1 MTFDAVCTIVSAL
14 VPPDFQRVT
23 EMTRVKDAREVAGA
37 ERLHNSG
44 LLLDLALVSDPLL
57 LCVVRAAI
65 ERLTEVSG
73 FSPPECRSITRAVD
87 EAVANVMRHAYGGS
101 LDKRIDVSCK
111 RISGMVNGVHRE
123 GLEIE
128 LLDKGVPFDKKKLTA
143 RSLDE
148 VKPGG
153 LGLHFIRD
161 SMDVMEHSHVNGVNR
176 LRLVK
181 YLSADGR
188 GQKSQGE

>member
-1 MTFDAVCTIVSAL
+1 L
-14 VPPDFQRVT
+14 QNR
-23 EMTRVKDAREVAGA
+23 
-37 ERLHNSG
+37 G
-44 LLLDLALVSDPLL
+44 LLLDLTLASDPRL

-65 ERLTEVSG
+65 ERLTEVNG

-87 EAVANVMRHAYGGS
+87 EAVANVMRHAYRGS
-101 LDKRIDVSCK
+101 LDKRIDLSCK
-111 RISGMVNGVHRE
+111 RISGMVNGIPRE

-128 LLDKGVPFDKKKLTA
+128 LLDQGVPFDQNKLTA

-161 SMDVMEHSHVNGVNR
+161 SMDVMEHSHKDGVNR

-181 YLSADGR
+181 YFSAEGK
-188 GQKSQGE
+188 GHKSQGE

>member
-1 MTFDAVCTIVSAL
+1 M
-14 VPPDFQRVT
+14 
-23 EMTRVKDAREVAGA
+23 
-37 ERLHNSG
+37 
-44 LLLDLALVSDPLL
+44 
-57 LCVVRAAI
+57 
-65 ERLTEVSG
+65 ERLTEVIG
-73 FSPPECRSITRAVD
+73 FSPPECRAITRAVD
-87 EAVANVMRHAYGGS
+87 EAVANVMRHAYGS
-101 LDKRIDVSCK
+101 NPDKRIDVSCK
-111 RISGMVNGVHRE
+111 RISGMVNGIQRE

-128 LLDKGVPFDKKKLTA
+128 LQDQGAPFDQKKLTA

-161 SMDVMEHSHVNGVNR
+161 SMDIMEHSRENGVNR

-181 YLSADGR
+181 YFSAEEK

>member
-1 MTFDAVCTIVSAL
+1 M
-14 VPPDFQRVT
+14 Q
-23 EMTRVKDAREVAGA
+23 K
-37 ERLHNSG
+37 SG
-44 LLLDLALVSDPLL
+44 LLLDLTLVSDPQL
-57 LCVVRAAI
+57 LCVLRAAI

-87 EAVANVMRHAYGGS
+87 EAVANVMRHAYGSS
-101 LDKRIDVSCK
+101 LDRRIDVSCK
-111 RISGMVNGVHRE
+111 RVSGMVNGIPRE

-128 LLDKGVPFDKKKLTA
+128 LLDQGVPFDQKKLTA

-161 SMDVMEHSHVNGVNR
+161 SMDVMEHSHKNGVNR

-181 YLSADGR
+181 YFSSEGK

>member
-1 MTFDAVCTIVSAL
+1 M
-14 VPPDFQRVT
+14 
-23 EMTRVKDAREVAGA
+23 
-37 ERLHNSG
+37 HNRG
-44 LLLDLALVSDPLL
+44 LLLDLTLVSDPRL
-57 LCVVRAAI
+57 LCVVRAAM

-101 LDKRIDVSCK
+101 PDKRIDVSCK
-111 RISGMVNGVHRE
+111 RISGMVNGIQRE

-128 LLDKGVPFDKKKLTA
+128 LLDQGAPFDKKKLTA

-161 SMDVMEHSHVNGVNR
+161 SMDVMEHSHEEGINR

-181 YLSADGR
+181 YFSTEGTSTEGK

>member
-1 MTFDAVCTIVSAL
+1 MESQGV
-14 VPPDFQRVT
+14 
-23 EMTRVKDAREVAGA
+23 
-37 ERLHNSG
+37 ERLHKSG
-44 LLLDLALVSDPLL
+44 LLLDLRLASDPQL

-65 ERLTEVSG
+65 ERLTEVIG

-87 EAVANVMRHAYGGS
+87 EAVANVMRHAYGS
-101 LDKRIDVSCK
+101 SPEKRIDVSCK
-111 RISGMVNGVHRE
+111 RISGMVNGIPRE

-128 LLDKGVPFDKKKLTA
+128 LQDQGAPFDQKKLTA

-161 SMDVMEHSHVNGVNR
+161 SMDVMEHSRESGVNR

-181 YLSADGR
+181 YFSADGK

>member
-1 MTFDAVCTIVSAL
+1 M
-14 VPPDFQRVT
+14 QKR
-23 EMTRVKDAREVAGA
+23 
-37 ERLHNSG
+37 G
-44 LLLDLALVSDPLL
+44 LLLDLVLVSDPQL
-57 LCVVRAAI
+57 LCVVRAAV

-87 EAVANVMRHAYGGS
+87 EALANVIRHAYGS
-101 LDKRIDVSCK
+101 RSDKRIDVSCK
-111 RISGMVNGVHRE
+111 RISGMVKGRRRE
-123 GLEIE
+123 ALEIQ
-128 LLDKGVPFDKKKLTA
+128 LLDRGSPLDRKKLTA

-161 SMDVMEHSHVNGVNR
+161 SMDIMEHRRIRGVNR

-181 YLSADGR
+181 YLNGNEK
-188 GQKSQGE
+188 GQEYQGE

>member
-1 MTFDAVCTIVSAL
+1 
-14 VPPDFQRVT
+14 
-23 EMTRVKDAREVAGA
+23 
-37 ERLHNSG
+37 LHNRG
-44 LLLDLALVSDPLL
+44 LLLDLTLTSDPLL

-87 EAVANVMRHAYGGS
+87 EAVANVMRHAYGS
-101 LDKRIDVSCK
+101 SPDKRIEVSCK
-111 RISGMVNGVHRE
+111 RISGMVNGIPRE

-128 LLDKGVPFDKKKLTA
+128 LLDQGVPFDQKKLTA

-161 SMDVMEHSHVNGVNR
+161 SMDVMEHSRENGVNR

-181 YLSADGR
+181 YFSAAGK
-188 GQKSQGE
+188 GHTAQGE

>member
-1 MTFDAVCTIVSAL
+1 LISNVSPKTDTIIEQLSGI
-14 VPPDFQRVT
+14 
-23 EMTRVKDAREVAGA
+23 AGA
-37 ERLHNSG
+37 RRVPKRG
-44 LLLDLALVSDPLL
+44 LLLDLVLVSDPQLL
-57 LCVVRAAI
+57 SVVRAAI

-87 EAVANVMRHAYGGS
+87 EAMANVIRHAYGGRT
-101 LDKRIDVSCK
+101 DKRIEVSCT
-111 RISGMVNGVHRE
+111 RVSAIVEGRQRE
-123 GLEIE
+123 GLEIH
-128 LLDKGVPFDKKKLTA
+128 LLDKGVPFDQKKLTA

-161 SMDVMEHSHVNGVNR
+161 SMDVMEHRQIKGTNR

-181 YLSADGR
+181 YLSENLSEQED
-188 GQKSQGE
+188 QGE

>member
-1 MTFDAVCTIVSAL
+1 LCVTEPL
-14 VPPDFQRVT
+14 DFQRV
-23 EMTRVKDAREVAGA
+23 KDMNECSDAHQVAGV
-37 ERLHNSG
+37 ERLQNSG
-44 LLLDLALVSDPLL
+44 LLLDLTLASDPQL

-87 EAVANVMRHAYGGS
+87 EAMANVMRHAYAG
-101 LDKRIDVSCK
+101 DPDQRIDVSCK
-111 RISGMVNGVHRE
+111 RTSGMVNGIHRE
-123 GLEIE
+123 GLEIQ
-128 LLDKGVPFDKKKLTA
+128 LLDQGLPFDKNKLTA

-161 SMDVMEHSHVNGVNR
+161 SMDVMEHSRENGVNR

-181 YLSADGR
+181 YLSADGK
-188 GQKSQGE
+188 GQRSQGE

>member
-1 MTFDAVCTIVSAL
+1 M
-14 VPPDFQRVT
+14 Q
-23 EMTRVKDAREVAGA
+23 
-37 ERLHNSG
+37 NSG
-44 LLLDLALVSDPLL
+44 LLLDLTLASDPRL

-65 ERLTEVSG
+65 ERLTEVYG

-87 EAVANVMRHAYGGS
+87 EAVANVMRHAYGSS
-101 LDKRIDVSCK
+101 LDKRIDISCK
-111 RISGMVNGVHRE
+111 RISSMVNGIHRE

-128 LLDKGVPFDKKKLTA
+128 LLDQGLPFDQKKLTA

-161 SMDVMEHSHVNGVNR
+161 SMDVMVHSRENGVNR

-181 YLSADGR
+181 YLSADGK

>member
-1 MTFDAVCTIVSAL
+1 M
-14 VPPDFQRVT
+14 QNR
-23 EMTRVKDAREVAGA
+23 
-37 ERLHNSG
+37 G
-44 LLLDLALVSDPLL
+44 LLLDLTLASDPRLL
-57 LCVVRAAI
+57 YVVRAAI

-87 EAVANVMRHAYGGS
+87 EAVANVMRHAYGS
-101 LDKRIDVSCK
+101 SPDKRIDVSCK
-111 RISGMVNGVHRE
+111 RVSGMVNGIHRD

-128 LLDKGVPFDKKKLTA
+128 LLDQGLPFDQKKLTA

-153 LGLHFIRD
+153 LGLHFIRH
-161 SMDVMEHSHVNGVNR
+161 SMDVMEHSHENGINR

-181 YLSADGR
+181 YFSAEEK

>member
-1 MTFDAVCTIVSAL
+1 LCVTESL
-14 VPPDFQRVT
+14 DFQRV
-23 EMTRVKDAREVAGA
+23 KDMNECSDAHQVAGV
-37 ERLHNSG
+37 ERLQNSG
-44 LLLDLALVSDPLL
+44 LLLDLTLASDPQL

-87 EAVANVMRHAYGGS
+87 EAVANVMRHAYAGS
-101 LDKRIDVSCK
+101 PDQRIDVSCK
-111 RISGMVNGVHRE
+111 RISGVVNGIHRE
-123 GLEIE
+123 GLEIQ
-128 LLDKGVPFDKKKLTA
+128 LLDQGLPFDKNKLTA

-161 SMDVMEHSHVNGVNR
+161 SMDIMEHSRENGVNR

-181 YLSADGR
+181 YFSGDGK

>member
-1 MTFDAVCTIVSAL
+1 M
-14 VPPDFQRVT
+14 Q
-23 EMTRVKDAREVAGA
+23 
-37 ERLHNSG
+37 NSG
-44 LLLDLALVSDPLL
+44 LLLDLTLASDPRL

-65 ERLTEVSG
+65 ERLTEVYG

-87 EAVANVMRHAYGGS
+87 EAVANVMRHAYGSS
-101 LDKRIDVSCK
+101 LDKRIDISCK
-111 RISGMVNGVHRE
+111 RISSMVNGIHRE

-128 LLDKGVPFDKKKLTA
+128 LLDQGLPFDQKKLTA

-161 SMDVMEHSHVNGVNR
+161 SMDVMVHSRENSVNR

-181 YLSADGR
+181 YLSADGK

>member
-1 MTFDAVCTIVSAL
+1 L
-14 VPPDFQRVT
+14 R
-23 EMTRVKDAREVAGA
+23 
-37 ERLHNSG
+37 NSG
-44 LLLDLALVSDPLL
+44 LLLNLTLVSDPLL

-101 LDKRIDVSCK
+101 LDKRIEVSCK
-111 RISGMVNGVHRE
+111 RISGMVNGIPRE

-128 LLDKGVPFDKKKLTA
+128 LLDQGLPFDQSKLTA

-161 SMDVMEHSHVNGVNR
+161 SMDVMEHSRENGVNR

-181 YLSADGR
+181 YFGAEAK
-188 GQKSQGE
+188 GQRSQGE